1 MSYLFTSES
10 VSEGHPDKIADQISD
25 AILDNFLAFDPHAKV
40 ACETL
45 VTTGQVILSGEVK
58 SKTYV
63 DVQRVARDVIKK
75 IGYTNSEYKFD
86 YKSCGILS
94 MIHEQSEDINRGVV
108 KRNNEDQGAG
118 DQGIMFG
125 YATNETKNYMP
136 LALDISNKILQ
147 EFNFPKNIIFSH
159 PVAGSH
165 LSGEKNSVADLFNG
179 KSTILSYHDS
189 VASQHVDR
197 VRNLWNALGSNI
209 TVLDAELHDKI
220 FAYSSH
226 LPHVAAYALL
236 NTLKGLDQDDLS
248 DFSGGGLGEFLR
260 LVSSSPEMWTDIF
273 SMNKKN
279 IALAIDDLMKS
290 LSILKDKIGND
301 PKSLQT
307 FLGELKDFKESN
319 Y

>member
-1 MSYLFTSES
+1 M
-10 VSEGHPDKIADQISD
+10 KIIIIGLGLIGGSIAKTLSSSKDYE
-25 AILDNFLAFDPHAKV
+25 LLAFDSDHNSIKNALDNQSIQGSLHSLDDLEDAEYEDSV
-40 ACETL
+40 
-45 VTTGQVILSGEVK
+45 VIIATPPS
-58 SKTYV
+58 
-63 DVQRVARDVIKK
+63 
-75 IGYTNSEYKFD
+75 
-86 YKSCGILS
+86 
-94 MIHEQSEDINRGVV
+94 
-108 KRNNEDQGAG
+108 
-118 DQGIMFG
+118 
-125 YATNETKNYMP
+125 ATNDILKSLDFLFNSSVTITDTTSTKSP
-136 LALDISNKILQ
+136 LNKTLQ

-189 VASQHVDR
+189 VASQHIDR
-197 VRNLWNALGSNI
+197 VTNLWNALGSNI

-226 LPHVAAYALL
+226 LPHVASYALL
-236 NTLKGLDQDDLS
+236 NTLKELQQDDLS

-260 LVSSSPEMWTDIF
+260 LASSSPKMWTDIF
-273 SMNKKN
+273 SMNEKN

-290 LSILKDKIGND
+290 LIILKDKIGND
-301 PKSLQT
+301 PQALQT

>member
-1 MSYLFTSES
+1 M
-10 VSEGHPDKIADQISD
+10 KIIIIGLGLIGGSIAKALSSAQDYEI
-25 AILDNFLAFDPHAKV
+25 LAFDSDQQSIKNALHNQSIQGSLDSLNDL
-40 ACETL
+40 ESTEYSDSL
-45 VTTGQVILSGEVK
+45 VIISTPPSVTNDILKSLDFLFNSSITIMDTTSTK
-58 SKTYV
+58 S
-63 DVQRVARDVIKK
+63 
-75 IGYTNSEYKFD
+75 S
-86 YKSCGILS
+86 L
-94 MIHEQSEDINRGVV
+94 
-108 KRNNEDQGAG
+108 
-118 DQGIMFG
+118 
-125 YATNETKNYMP
+125 
-136 LALDISNKILQ
+136 NKMLQ

-197 VRNLWNALGSNI
+197 VINLWNALGSNI

-260 LVSSSPEMWTDIF
+260 LVSSSPEMWADIF
-273 SMNKKN
+273 SMNEKN
-279 IALAIDDLMKS
+279 IALAIDELIKS
-290 LSILKDKIGND
+290 LSILKDKIANN
-301 PKSLQT
+301 PQSLQA
-307 FLGELKDFKESN
+307 FLSELKDFKESN

>member
-1 MSYLFTSES
+1 M
-10 VSEGHPDKIADQISD
+10 KIIIIGLGLIGGSIAKALSSAQDYEI
-25 AILDNFLAFDPHAKV
+25 LAFDSDQQSIKNALHNQSIQGSLDSLNDL
-40 ACETL
+40 ESTEYSDSL
-45 VTTGQVILSGEVK
+45 VIISTPPSVTNDILKSLDFLFNSSVTIMDTTSTK
-58 SKTYV
+58 S
-63 DVQRVARDVIKK
+63 
-75 IGYTNSEYKFD
+75 
-86 YKSCGILS
+86 
-94 MIHEQSEDINRGVV
+94 
-108 KRNNEDQGAG
+108 
-118 DQGIMFG
+118 
-125 YATNETKNYMP
+125 P
-136 LALDISNKILQ
+136 LNKMLQ

-197 VRNLWNALGSNI
+197 VTNLWNALGSNI

-260 LVSSSPEMWTDIF
+260 LVSSSPEMWADIF
-273 SMNKKN
+273 SINKKN
-279 IALAIDDLMKS
+279 IALAIDELIKN
-290 LSILKDKIGND
+290 LTILKDKIGNN
-301 PKSLQT
+301 PQTLQT
-307 FLGELKDFKESN
+307 FLSELKDFKESN